1 MDNVKNG
8 TDQRGGKMLQHQAF
22 QFVIARD
29 HVDLLRRDAQLAR
42 MAARRRRTTFRP
54 SRRSR

>member
-1 MDNVKNG
+1 
-8 TDQRGGKMLQHQAF
+8 MLQHQAF

-29 HVDLLRRDAQLAR
+29 HVNLLRRDARQARLAK
-42 MAARRRRTTFRP
+42 ARRQLTRS

>member
-8 TDQRGGKMLQHQAF
+8 TNQRGGEMMQHQAF

-29 HVDLLRRDAQLAR
+29 HVDILRRDARQARLAK
-42 MAARRRRTTFRP
+42 ARRQSTRST
-54 SRRSR
+54 RRSR

>member
-8 TDQRGGKMLQHQAF
+8 TDQRGVEMMQHQAF

-29 HVDLLRRDAQLAR
+29 HVDILRRDARQARLAK
-42 MAARRRRTTFRP
+42 ARRQQIR
-54 SRRSR
+54 SGRRSR

>member
-1 MDNVKNG
+1 
-8 TDQRGGKMLQHQAF
+8 MLQHQSF

-29 HVDLLRRDAQLAR
+29 HVNLLRRDARQARLAK
-42 MAARRRRTTFRP
+42 ARRQLIRS

>member
-8 TDQRGGKMLQHQAF
+8 TNQRGGEMMQHQAF

-29 HVDLLRRDAQLAR
+29 HVDILRRDARQARLAK
-42 MAARRRRTTFRP
+42 ARRQQIR
-54 SRRSR
+54 SGRRSR